1 MRSGRRVRTFTRLV
15 VAVGVS
21 TALLTPATS
30 DAQTGPNPVE
40 TERRLGEVR
49 AQRGQVDLEV
59 SALTAQDAQL
69 QAALDVLESNVA
81 TQHAELDEAERA
93 VEEADAAVVEATAAV
108 QSQQSRI
115 VMLGMATDAVVVDA
129 YMNPAANTG
138 LDAFRQA
145 DSLSD
150 VAVKQAIIEMSAN
163 ADADLMDQLEQ
174 AQEDLEVDEA
184 NKEVAAADAEDRR
197 AEADAQLTE
206 LQNALAQQQ
215 AFAADVEARLNAKLA
230 EAESLRTFD
239 AALADQLVREQ
250 EALAAWVRGLQEAAE
265 RQRQADAAAAARAA
279 AASRPAPSP
288 RSGGGGGGGG
298 AAAPAPAAP
307 AAQADPAPAVILPA
321 PGGLAT
327 VTCPFGGSITVAGS
341 IAGNVQGLLNAA
353 ASAGVSLCASSGYR
367 SPDAQIALRQQN
379 CGTSNYAIYYA
390 PPSACN
396 PPTAIPG
403 SSMHERGLAVD
414 FSCNG
419 GGAIR
424 RGNECW
430 NFLAAHADEYG
441 LHNLPGED
449 WHWSTN
455 GR

>member
-1 MRSGRRVRTFTRLV
+1 V
-15 VAVGVS
+15 VTVIVA
-21 TALLTPATS
+21 TALLTPESS
-30 DAQTGPNPVE
+30 DAQTGPNPIE

-59 SALTAQDAQL
+59 NALTAQDAQL

-81 TQHAELDEAERA
+81 TQQAELDEAERA
-93 VEEADAAVVEATAAV
+93 VDEADAAVAEATAAV
-108 QSQQSRI
+108 QNQQARI
-115 VMLGMATDAVVVDA
+115 DMLGMATDAVVVDA

-150 VAVKQAIIEMSAN
+150 VAVKQALIEMSAN
-163 ADADLMDQLEQ
+163 ADADLLDQLEQ
-174 AQEDLEVDEA
+174 AQEDLQVDEA
-184 NKEVAAADAEDRR
+184 NKQAAAADAEDRR

-215 AFAADVEARLNAKLA
+215 AFAAEVEARLNAKLA
-230 EAESLRTFD
+230 EVESLRAFD
-239 AALADQLVREQ
+239 AALADQLAREQ
-250 EALAAWVRGLQEAAE
+250 AALAAWVRGLQEAAE

-279 AASRPAPSP
+279 AANRPAPSP

-298 AAAPAPAAP
+298 APAPAR
-307 AAQADPAPAVILPA
+307 DPAPAVILPA
-321 PGGLAT
+321 PGGLAS

-341 IAGNVQGLLNAA
+341 IADNVQGLLNAA
-353 ASAGVSLCASSGYR
+353 AAEGVSLCASSGYR
-367 SPDAQIALRQQN
+367 SPEAQIQLRRQN

-390 PPSACN
+390 PPSSCN

-430 NFLAAHADEYG
+430 NFLAAHAEDYG
-441 LHNLPGED
+441 LYNLPTEP